1 MVLDYMGSG
10 RSGDVEVGDL
20 CAVVAHEVAN
30 ATPKLQVEPHDLRN
44 GFAHAL
50 SAVQL
55 YRLSKWFDTSTSDEE
70 SGILRQVT
78 TAVARNAVRM
88 R

>member
-1 MVLDYMGSG
+1 MALDYMVSG
-10 RSGDVEVGDL
+10 GYENGEVGDL

-30 ATPKLQVEPHDLRN
+30 ATPKRQVEPRDLRS
-44 GFAHAL
+44 GFAHAR

-55 YRLSKWFDTSTSDEE
+55 YRLAKYFDTSTSDEE
-70 SGILRQVT
+70 SSILRQVT